1 MAITFL
7 QGYSNEAGDSAVGWV
22 KAKQKRKVKLR
33 MSYRFI
39 LIQIYY
45 KLQ

>member
-22 KAKQKRKVKLR
+22 KAKQKENRIEDEL
-33 MSYRFI
+33 S
-39 LIQIYY
+39 IYTHSD
-45 KLQ
+45 LL